1 MARRKAVEVLSS
13 SCPCWGADHLWAIV
27 GPGLEDIGD
36 GGPCGYRCS
45 FGLVVGDF
53 MSFAF

>member
-1 MARRKAVEVLSS
+1 MARGEGCVGILSS

-27 GPGLEDIGD
+27 APRLGDIGD
-36 GGPCGYRCS
+36 GGAVH
-45 FGLVVGDF
+45 GLAVGDF